1 MSHARMNTR
10 SAMREL
16 AHDTPDNDNDSGGG
30 SNAKT
35 GTSDTRMA
43 SSSPLS
49 SEHEDSDD
57 EDALDRKMAIA
68 ERALRMK
75 RKRDQLSLMEKQMR
89 EPPEAEKLD
98 SQSDVRSNRTVTTE
112 AASNLSTLMGFTQR
126 SIVKAPMKSP
136 AYDGT
141 SYKKLR
147 IFLREIQAIFQLD
160 TISFSTDRSKVLYA
174 SCCLTDHAQDLW
186 AIYATV
192 DDEIDYDAHTWK
204 GFVDWLRTQPMDSQT
219 RSMRVMRELGKLK
232 QRRGQSFHDFY
243 VQWGTCVAEYP
254 KDIDPE
260 LNISLFLESIRHGLR
275 KQIVSREIPTT
286 WNALKVAGERAED
299 ATIYDDDDDDDE
311 EWREDKRRKTGRG
324 DSSLSEYERSGRG
337 RDTTQRTPVVCYKCH
352 KTGHIAA
359 HCRAPDCQTCGSFR
373 HSTERHEGNNEPE
386 KRSDANTTPV
396 NTVRR

>member
-1 MSHARMNTR
+1 
-10 SAMREL
+10 MREL
-16 AHDTPDNDNDSGGG
+16 AHDTPENDNDSGGA
-30 SNAKT
+30 SNPIT

-49 SEHEDSDD
+49 SEHGDSDD
-57 EDALDRKMAIA
+57 EEELDRKMAIA
-68 ERALRMK
+68 EKALRMK
-75 RKRDQLSLMEKQMR
+75 RKRDQLKLMEKQLR
-89 EPPEAEKLD
+89 EPFGPEKLD
-98 SQSDVRSNRTVTTE
+98 NQSDVRSNRTVATE

-136 AYDGT
+136 EYDGS

-160 TISFSTDRSKVLYA
+160 TVSFSTDRSKVLYA
-174 SCCLTDHAQDLW
+174 SCCLTGHAQDLW
-186 AIYATV
+186 AIYATAN
-192 DDEIDYDAHTWK
+192 DQIDYDAHTWTS
-204 GFVDWLRTQPMDSQT
+204 FVDWLRTQPMDSQT
-219 RSMRVMRELGKLK
+219 RSMRVMRELSKLK
-232 QRRGQSFHDFY
+232 QQKGQSFHDFY
-243 VQWGTCVAEYP
+243 VKWGTCVAEYP

-299 ATIYDDDDDDDE
+299 ATIHDDDDGDDNE

-324 DSSLSEYERSGRG
+324 DSSLPEYERSGRG
-337 RDTTQRTPVVCYKCH
+337 RDTTQRVPLICYKCH
-352 KTGHIAA
+352 KGGHIAMY
-359 HCRAPDCQTCGSFR
+359 CRAPDCQKCGSTR
-373 HSTERHEGNNEPE
+373 HSTERHEESNEPE